1 MTDLPKTVRI
11 GYADYR
17 VQPWPHHEA
26 AAAGRYG
33 ECSSYEL
40 VIRIDDGLLDR
51 SPLKAADTMLHE
63 ILHAIYWVYG
73 VEDED
78 KEERLV
84 GMMASALTQV
94 WRDNPQVVAWLNEQ
108 LK

>member
-1 MTDLPKTVRI
+1 
-11 GYADYR
+11 
-17 VQPWPHHEA
+17 
-26 AAAGRYG
+26 
-33 ECSSYEL
+33 
-40 VIRIDDGLLDR
+40 
-51 SPLKAADTMLHE
+51 MLHE

-94 WRDNPQVVAWLNEQ
+94 WRDNPQVVTWLNEQ